1 MIKAVIFDLDGVL
14 VTTDELHFKAWKQLA
29 DELGIENFTKADNAR
44 QRGVSRMASLEVVL
58 EKTDRKFSD
67 AEKAML
73 AEKKNDMYVK
83 ALSGLS
89 RADVLPGVFEFIEY
103 IRSKGIKAAVG
114 SASKNTPLILEKTEL
129 ADKFDAVSCGLDTS
143 KSKPDPEVFLIAAK
157 KLGTPPEECIVIEDS
172 DAGIEA
178 AKAGGMYVL
187 AVGAAKANKNADYSA
202 ENLNEKKSE
211 CGFDKRTDICKSER
225 IELIYLVYIRR
236 TLFLIIPGILAQR
249 KCRQIRYTADTP
261 MKMFA
266 KYGLT
271 LCLKNLGV

>member
-29 DELGIENFTKADNAR
+29 DELGIKNFTKADNAR

-202 ENLNEKKSE
+202 ENLNEKK
-211 CGFDKRTDICKSER
+211 
-225 IELIYLVYIRR
+225 IRMW
-236 TLFLIIPGILAQR
+236 I
-249 KCRQIRYTADTP
+249 
-261 MKMFA
+261 
-266 KYGLT
+266 
-271 LCLKNLGV
+271 